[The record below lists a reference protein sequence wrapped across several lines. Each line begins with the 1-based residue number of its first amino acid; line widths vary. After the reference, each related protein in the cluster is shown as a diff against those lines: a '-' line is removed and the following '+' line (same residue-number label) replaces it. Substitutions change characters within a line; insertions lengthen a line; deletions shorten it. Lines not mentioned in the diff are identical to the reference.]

1 MLKPEFKTSARTV
14 QWADRLAFMHNLINV
29 VVGPFIAVVSL
40 STRNVSKYWCSY
52 AFEVSSLM
60 PYPLE

>member
-40 STRNVSKYWCSY
+40 STRNVSKVKILQETWSN
-52 AFEVSSLM
+52 FFL
-60 PYPLE
+60 